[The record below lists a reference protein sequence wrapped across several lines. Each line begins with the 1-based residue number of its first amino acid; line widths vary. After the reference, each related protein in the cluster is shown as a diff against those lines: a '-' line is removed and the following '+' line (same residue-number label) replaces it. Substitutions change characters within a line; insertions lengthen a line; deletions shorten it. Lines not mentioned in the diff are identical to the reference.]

1 MLCVKRENERVTT
14 MNQNQLGTLLQNS
27 LGANEK
33 EKMVKTRGLSI
44 VGHLLRWE
52 DVVIQISNISLISTS
67 NFQQTALPVWA
78 VFLAVVGVV
87 LLPFAWWA
95 GLLCLGIGILVIC
108 AWYAETKKT
117 KKYKYLNIQLNSGR
131 LFSLL
136 FENEEFLNQVLDV
149 FANIFEDDESQAEN
163 RDIRIDIQNCH
174 VEDRSNLN
182 VEVSNSSA
190 DHGGTVIGAINI
202 NKTGPRQ

>member
-1 MLCVKRENERVTT
+1 ME
-14 MNQNQLGTLLQNS
+14 QNQFGTLLQNS
-27 LGANEK
+27 LGANSK
-33 EKMVKTRGLSI
+33 EKQVKTQRLSI

-67 NFQQTALPVWA
+67 NFKQTALPVWA
-78 VFLAVVGVV
+78 IVMRVIGVI
-87 LLPFAWWA
+87 LLPFIWWA
-95 GLLCLGIGILVIC
+95 GLLCLALGIFVIW
-108 AWYAETKKT
+108 AWYTENQKT

-131 LFSLL
+131 MFSLL
-136 FENEEFLNQVLDV
+136 FENKEFLNQVLDV
-149 FANIFEDDESQAEN
+149 FANIFEDDDYRAKN

-202 NKTGPRQ
+202 NKTDPRQ

>member
-1 MLCVKRENERVTT
+1 MD
-14 MNQNQLGTLLQNS
+14 QNQFGTLLQNS
-27 LGANEK
+27 LGANNK
-33 EKMVKTRGLSI
+33 EKQVKTQRLSI
-44 VGHLLRWE
+44 MGHLLRWD

-67 NFQQTALPVWA
+67 NFQQTALPVWTI
-78 VFLAVVGVV
+78 FLFVIGVI
-87 LLPFAWWA
+87 LLPFIWWA
-95 GLLCLGIGILVIC
+95 GLLCLALGVFVVWV
-108 AWYAETKKT
+108 WYKENQKT

-131 LFSLL
+131 IFSLL
-136 FENEEFLNQVLDV
+136 FENKAFLNQVLDV
-149 FANIFEDDESQAEN
+149 FANIFEDEDSQAKN

-190 DHGGTVIGAINI
+190 DHGGTMIGAINI

>member
-1 MLCVKRENERVTT
+1 

-33 EKMVKTRGLSI
+33 EKKVKTRSLSI

-67 NFQQTALPVWA
+67 NFRQTAMPMWA
-78 VFLAVVGVV
+78 VLLAMVGVV
-87 LLPFAWWA
+87 LLPFVWWA
-95 GLLCLGIGILVIC
+95 GLLCLGLGMLVIC
-108 AWYAETKKT
+108 GWYSETKKT

-149 FANIFEDDESQAEN
+149 FANIFEDDDSQAEN

-182 VEVSNSSA
+182 VSVDNSPV
-190 DHGGTVIGAINI
+190 DNGGTVIGSIHV
-202 NKTGPRQ
+202 NKM